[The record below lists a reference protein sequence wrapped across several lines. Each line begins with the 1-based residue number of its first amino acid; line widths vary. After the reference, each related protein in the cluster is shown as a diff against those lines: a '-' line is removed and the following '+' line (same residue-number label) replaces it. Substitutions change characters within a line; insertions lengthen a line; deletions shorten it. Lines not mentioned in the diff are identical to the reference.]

1 MTYNLPSKVPLP
13 PELDKKA
20 KNIHTRMAVYF
31 DAHIYDEPEKR
42 DDTLL
47 FQYLYHI
54 IYMLAC
60 RKRYFSKFADYD
72 AFALFMATRLYMRY
86 INPKHT
92 EKCGKIKSVLN
103 YCKALIGHNKTDFQA
118 ETFGEIFGMDS
129 KGNPDGMSEFMR
141 NSLEDSIQQ
150 AVCAEQGIDDAVLDE
165 LLDFSSA
172 VREVVDES
180 PYRKDTE
187 IYHRLYM
194 STYISMLNS
203 ITLSTPALR
212 RLAGRDPNM
221 NECMKYYIYDAER
234 NNCIVLWRLDDTYE
248 NMVRLFVVKA
258 RKKMSH
264 RIGKL
269 RRSMEIDSEDLNA
282 VIMSAYGN
290 TLRDNSEEII

>member
-42 DDTLL
+42 DDALL

-72 AFALFMATRLYMRY
+72 AFSLFMATRLYMRY

-118 ETFGEIFGMDS
+118 ETFGEIFGTDS
-129 KGNPDGMSEFMR
+129 KGNPDGTDELMR
-141 NSLEDSIQQ
+141 EALEDSIQKST
-150 AVCAEQGIDDAVLDE
+150 CSEKGIDDAVLDE
-165 LLDFSSA
+165 LLNFSSI
-172 VREVVDES
+172 VEEVVDES
-180 PYRKDTE
+180 PYRSDPE
-187 IYHRLYM
+187 MRHRLYM
-194 STYISMLNS
+194 STYVSMLNS
-203 ITLSTPALR
+203 ITLSAPAVK
-212 RLAGRDPNM
+212 RLTGKDPEA
-221 NECMKYYIYDAER
+221 NERLKYYLYDAER
-234 NNCIVLWRLDDTYE
+234 EGCVVLWRLDDTYY
-248 NMVRLFVVKA
+248 NMVRMLVAKV
-258 RKKMSH
+258 RKKLSR

-269 RRSMEIDSEDLNA
+269 RKSMEIDSEDLNA
-282 VIMSAYGN
+282 VILSAYGN
-290 TLRDNSEEII
+290 TLRDNSEEML